1 MAILKNYNP
10 TIHDIHTYAPEAT
23 LVPLVGGEQRGFNPS
38 CQGAA
43 VNWSGVS
50 LRPRA
55 FAREYSKLLRGN
67 LTTPYIAENINF
79 WNTTN
84 PAAVLI
90 SPKHALICEHYRGP
104 GRPVGEYEAYTFL
117 GKSGT
122 RHSRKVVKVTFSIG
136 PDHTLLEFESEFP
149 KDDVCVYDHI
159 ADARYIP
166 LKHPVWVHDCNGKA
180 YKMSMD
186 KSFVSNVDVCSGFGV
201 NPIMDGINEGAQAG
215 GWPRIWG
222 GDSGSPAFVIDG
234 AGRTVFVGLM
244 NGGMQVNTP
253 EIAAINAQLK
263 AHGYSVTHVKL
274 SSKIEDLND
283 DGKVDGADL
292 AILLGAWGNGNIFMD
307 INGDGKV
314 DGEDLAKLQAAW
326 GEYTM
331 ARNTPVPAPVTAPP
345 TGLINKSGRTPG
357 GRG

>member
-10 TIHDIHTYAPEAT
+10 VLHDIHTYYAPAT
-23 LVPLVGGEQRGFNPS
+23 LGPLVGGEQKGYNTA

-43 VNWSGVS
+43 VDWSGVS

-55 FAREYSKLLRGN
+55 FAREYSVLLRGK

-104 GRPVGEYEAYTFL
+104 GRPVGEHEAYTFL

-122 RHSRKVVKVTFSIG
+122 RHFRKVVKATFSIG

-149 KDDVCVYDHI
+149 KDDVCIYDHI

-166 LKHPVWVHDCNGKA
+166 LKHPVWVHECESKA

-186 KSFVSNVDVCSGFGV
+186 KSFVNSNDVCSGFGV

-215 GWPRIWG
+215 GWPVIWG

-234 AGRTVFVGLM
+234 AGHTVFVGLM
-244 NGGMQVNTP
+244 NGGMQVSAT
-253 EIAAINAQLK
+253 EIVAINAQLK
-263 AHGYSVTHVKL
+263 PHGYTAVHVKL

-292 AILLGAWGNGNIFMD
+292 AMLLGAWGNNNIFVDM
-307 INGDGKV
+307 NGDGKV
-314 DGEDLAKLQAAW
+314 DGADMAQLQAAW
-326 GEYTM
+326 GAYTM
-331 ARNTPVPAPVTAPP
+331 ARNVPVPVAPP
-345 TGLINKSGRTPG
+345 VDTTNPTKSTRGTPKRT
-357 GRG
+357 

>member
-10 TIHDIHTYAPEAT
+10 ALHDIHLYFPAAT
-23 LVPLVGGEQRGFNPS
+23 LMPLVGGEQRGFNPS

-43 VNWSGVS
+43 VDWSGVS

-55 FAREYSKLLRGN
+55 FAREYSVALRN
-67 LTTPYIAENINF
+67 SLTTPYVASNINF

-104 GRPVGEYEAYTFL
+104 GRPVGDNETYTFL

-122 RHSRKVVKVTFSIG
+122 RHTRKVVKVTFAIA
-136 PDHTLLEFESEFP
+136 PDHTLLEFESAFP
-149 KDDVCVYDHI
+149 ADDVCVYAYI

-166 LKHPVWVHDCNGKA
+166 LTHAVWVHECEGKA

-186 KSFVSNVDVCSGFGV
+186 KSFVNAADVCNGFGV
-201 NPIMDGINEGAQAG
+201 VPIMDGVNEGAQAG
-215 GWPRIWG
+215 GWPVIWG
-222 GDSGSPAFVIDG
+222 GDSGSPAFVIDS

-244 NGGMQVNTP
+244 NGGMQVNVP
-253 EIAAINAQLK
+253 EMAAINAQLK
-263 AHGYSVTHVKL
+263 PHGYSVNHVKL
-274 SSKIEDLND
+274 SSKVEDLND

-292 AILLGAWGNGNIFMD
+292 AMLLAAWGNGNIFMD
-307 INGDGKV
+307 VNGDGKV
-314 DGEDLAKLQAAW
+314 DGSDLAQLQAAW
-326 GEYTM
+326 GAYTM
-331 ARNTPVPAPVTAPP
+331 TRNVPAPVAATAPVV
-345 TGLINKSGRTPG
+345 KSTRTKNP
-357 GRG
+357 RGK